1 MKKEHLD
8 IVWDSCSELEKA
20 NISFGEFLEKLGKA
34 MESANLGE
42 TQLIREM
49 ANNLEVALMS
59 GSSEEIMKL
68 LDILKTQVA
77 VKIRCGR

>member
-1 MKKEHLD
+1 
-8 IVWDSCSELEKA
+8 
-20 NISFGEFLEKLGKA
+20 

-49 ANNLEVALMS
+49 AHNLEVALMS
-59 GSSEEIMKL
+59 GSSDEIMKL